1 MQDPV
6 INKGLISVNLRSG
19 MNQAESEYTVD
30 PSSGLT
36 VAVNA
41 HIRND
46 GELEMRPGFQRIC
59 TPANTSYPRQLVDA
73 SNYIDTS
80 NVFCG
85 FPYARR
91 VSSISTTTPH
101 FAKGYAPGFGVTS
114 VASSGE
120 GVQLGGDNFAQRPCG
135 SCASENYV
143 FMFHL
148 RPTVSGSAGVFV
160 ISIFER
166 ATGNLVYT
174 GTEAA
179 GSATDVMGYC
189 GVTTD
194 DVFVFCY
201 VSTKSVTDTYTIK
214 AYYKLNTGGAAV
226 FAAGTGVT
234 QTQRAIRGMV
244 CIAGNAYVVSAASG
258 STPFVDRYT
267 VSSAAVIASVAN
279 TAFPAN
285 FSPDACSYDYGATA
299 GAPST
304 AQFIVT
310 GTDSTNFARH
320 AKYRISDNT
329 FQSDTTTAVAATGG
343 TNRVFGCG
351 KSGTVQIAVTGTAAT
366 TLGSATLTTGII
378 TLAAGSVVYGW
389 LPSGNM
395 FSDGNYYYLPVYGY
409 ATGGVQTEHAILQ
422 TSSSTPI
429 SGREQMW
436 QLSAIIDQE
445 TSGAPI
451 ATTNYF
457 QNHCVAVDT
466 VTTVATKFSFQ
477 SLFKTFWYCL
487 RRKNSSGSASY
498 HAIELSPTPYTVRSM
513 PGPGGLRVSAGG
525 YPLFDDGARVGELGV
540 FGIPQI
546 ANALNTSGTGLAQGS
561 YIYYAVYVASDDRG
575 NVAYSRVTT
584 LSSVTTG
591 VGGDDVS
598 VVVLAPTLTARCSS
612 VAGTNYNM
620 RVDVYRT
627 KTGGTIPYLLC
638 TSDPAFSTR
647 VMTSAGNGFYTYND
661 AIADATLSVSTQLFR
676 QPGVTGSALDRYV
689 PPASNVACV
698 YKDRIV
704 WGDPYGN
711 IWYSSPFILG
721 EQPWTNPFFK
731 IEIPFGTG
739 PVTMLQSWGGKL
751 YIGKRDMVAVIE
763 GDGPP
768 ENGGNGTEFSIPYVV
783 VDGYGPIHE
792 RGSCVSPTG
801 IFYRT
806 SRGIEA
812 ITGNGASW
820 VGKRVRRWLDYGDQ
834 EVSDRASPTET
845 MDMVYHPYTGYIY
858 TLVQAYKY
866 SSQIGSNDG
875 VAFSNVEANTSIVA
889 YDTVRDTWFVWA
901 VNGDYSVADGS
912 PTTFIDNGAGPIMGG
927 LAVNSDPGT
936 PSLVCLSANRYIGA
950 ISFRGELS
958 TATGSAVT
966 GSDWY
971 NRDEITELSSPVQMR
986 LDSANIRVT
995 GPSGKVRVY
1004 DIIAL
1009 LARESSNQAIS
1020 FRTFVN
1026 YNSSAANAYKTI
1038 AGNANTYPQFMNY
1051 NPPTENV
1058 SAQRFIVLAK
1068 SCSATWNTIDAFDFT
1083 TETAPVKVI
1092 DLSVQVGEKPGIP
1105 LVGTSQKGT
1114 S

>member
-1 MQDPV
+1 MQEPV

-19 MNQAESEYTVD
+19 MNQADSEYTVD
-30 PSSGLT
+30 PSGGLT

-46 GELEMRPGFQRIC
+46 GELEMRPGFQRVS
-59 TPANTSYPRQLVDA
+59 TPKPTLGSVTSYPRQLVDA
-73 SNYIDTS
+73 SNYIDTR
-80 NVFCG
+80 NVFCV

-91 VSSISTTTPH
+91 DISADTSY
-101 FAKGYAPGFGVTS
+101 FRKGYAPGFGVS
-114 VASSGE
+114 SIASQGE
-120 GVQLGGDNFAQRPCG
+120 AVQLGGDNFAQRPCG
-135 SCASENYV
+135 SCASDDYV

-160 ISIFER
+160 VSIFER
-166 ATGNLVYT
+166 KTGNLVYT
-174 GTEAA
+174 GEEAA

-194 DVFVFCY
+194 QVFVFCY

-214 AYYKLNTGGAAV
+214 AYYKRTSGSSSV
-226 FAAGTGVT
+226 FAAGSGVT
-234 QTQRAIRGMV
+234 QAQRAIRGMV
-244 CIAGNAYVVSAASG
+244 CIGGNAYVVSDASG
-258 STPFVDRYT
+258 STPFVDRYS
-267 VSSAAVIASVAN
+267 VSSAAVVVSVAN

-285 FSPDACSYDYGATA
+285 FAPDACSYDYQATA

-304 AQFIVT
+304 TQFVIT
-310 GTDSTNFARH
+310 GTNSTNFARH
-320 AKYRISDNT
+320 ALYRISDNT
-329 FQSDTTTAVAATGG
+329 FQSDTTTAVAATVG
-343 TNRVFGCG
+343 TNRVYGCG
-351 KSGTVQIAVTGTAAT
+351 RAGTVQIAVTGTASS
-366 TLGSATLTTGII
+366 TLGSATLTTGTI
-378 TLAAGSVVYGW
+378 TLGATDVVYGW

-395 FSDGNYYYLPVYGY
+395 FSDGTYFYIPVYGY

-422 TSSSTPI
+422 VTSNTPI
-429 SGREQMW
+429 SGREQRW

-457 QNHCVAVDT
+457 QNHCVALDT
-466 VTTVATKFSFQ
+466 PTTVSEGFSYE
-477 SLFKTFWYCL
+477 SLLKTFWYCL

-525 YPLFDDGARVGELGV
+525 YPLFDDGTRVGELGV

-546 ANALNTSGTGLAQGS
+546 ANALNTGGTGLAQGS

-584 LSSVTTG
+584 LSAITTG

-598 VVVLAPTLTARCSS
+598 VVVLAPTLTARCAS
-612 VAGTNYNM
+612 VSGTNYNM

-627 KTGGTIPYLLC
+627 IFGGTIPYLLC

-647 VMTSAGNGFYTYND
+647 VMTSAGSGFYTYND
-661 AIADATLSVSTQLFR
+661 AITDATLSTSTQMHRF
-676 QPGVTGSALDRYV
+676 PGVVGQPVDRYV

-711 IWYSSPFILG
+711 IWYSAPFILG

-739 PVTMLQSWGGKL
+739 PVTMLQTWGGKL
-751 YIGKRDMVAVIE
+751 YIGKRDMVAVVE

-768 ENGGNGTEFSIPYVV
+768 ESGGNGTEFTLPYVV
-783 VDGYGPIHE
+783 VDGFGPIHE
-792 RGSCVSPTG
+792 RGSCVAPTG

-806 SRGIEA
+806 GRGIEV

-834 EVSDRASPTET
+834 EVSTTRAPPVET

-858 TLVQAYKY
+858 TAVQAYRY
-866 SSQIGSNDG
+866 SSQIGTNDG
-875 VAFSNVEANTSIVA
+875 VAFIDVEANPSILA
-889 YDTVRDTWFVWA
+889 YDTVRDVWFAWT
-901 VNGDYSVADGS
+901 VNGDYAVDAGS
-912 PTTFIDNGAGPIMGG
+912 PTTFTNVGAGPILGG
-927 LAVNSDPGT
+927 LAANSDTDT

-950 ISFRGELS
+950 ISFRAALS
-958 TATGSAVT
+958 AWASGT
-966 GSDWY
+966 DWY
-971 NRDEITELSSPVQMR
+971 NRDELTEYSSPIQMR
-986 LDSANIRVT
+986 LDSANMRVT
-995 GPSGKVRVY
+995 GPTGKVRVY
-1004 DIIAL
+1004 DVIAL
-1009 LARESSNQAIS
+1009 VKRDSTNQAIA
-1020 FRTFVN
+1020 FRAYVN
-1026 YNSSAANAYKTI
+1026 YNSTAANSYKTVT
-1038 AGNANTYPQFMNY
+1038 GSANTYPQYLNY

-1068 SCSATWNTIDAFDFT
+1068 SCAATWNTIDAFDYT
-1083 TETAPVKVI
+1083 TEDSPVKVI